1 MIANKKDINLDW
13 RATAALHWL
22 EPDPLTCQY
31 VKCVPLLCHMHQV
44 VSSIASTLQK
54 NVDHK
59 KVHWKLFGLKVKVRA
74 DRLSEESERARVFFA
89 SNRSKNQ
96 SFP

>member
-44 VSSIASTLQK
+44 VSSTASTLQK

-59 KVHWKLFGLKVKVRA
+59 KVHWKLFGVKVKVRA
-74 DRLSEESERARVFFA
+74 DRLFD
-89 SNRSKNQ
+89 
-96 SFP
+96 